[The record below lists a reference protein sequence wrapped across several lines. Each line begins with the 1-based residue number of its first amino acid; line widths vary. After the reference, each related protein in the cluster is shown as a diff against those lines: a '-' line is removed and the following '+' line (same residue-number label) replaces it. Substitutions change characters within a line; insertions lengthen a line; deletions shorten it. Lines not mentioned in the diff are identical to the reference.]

1 MVTSKKHKQL
11 GKKKKKKG
19 KRKKSQLTNVRNRP
33 LRDLTAEA
41 LNRYFKDL
49 NGHSPGDLYGLV
61 LSEVEAPLFETVMEH
76 TQGNQ
81 SRAAEI
87 LGINRAT
94 LRKKLKNYY
103 LLD

>member
-1 MVTSKKHKQL
+1 MKKTNKKKASKKTKV
-11 GKKKKKKG
+11 KKD
-19 KRKKSQLTNVRNRP
+19 QLTNVRNRP
-33 LRDLTAEA
+33 LRHLTAEA

-49 NGHSPGDLYGLV
+49 NGHNPGDLYGLV
-61 LSEVEAPLFETVMEH
+61 LGEVEAPLFETVMEH

-94 LRKKLKNYY
+94 LRKKLKNYS

>member
-1 MVTSKKHKQL
+1 MAKTKKQKSSEKNK
-11 GKKKKKKG
+11 GKKKKV
-19 KRKKSQLTNVRNRP
+19 SLTNVRNRP
-33 LRDLTAEA
+33 LRDLTEEA
-41 LNRYFKDL
+41 LRRYFKDL
-49 NGHSPGDLYGLV
+49 NGDSPGDLYGLV
-61 LSEVEAPLFETVMEH
+61 LGEIEAPLFETVMEH

-94 LRKKLKNYY
+94 LRKKLKAYS

>member
-1 MVTSKKHKQL
+1 MAKSKKRKSSQKKM
-11 GKKKKKKG
+11 GKKKDA
-19 KRKKSQLTNVRNRP
+19 LTNIRNRP
-33 LRDLTAEA
+33 LRDMTAEA
-41 LNRYFKDL
+41 LRRYFKDL

-61 LSEVEAPLFETVMEH
+61 LGEVEAPLFETVMEH

>member
-1 MVTSKKHKQL
+1 VVTSKKHKQL
-11 GKKKKKKG
+11 RKKKKG
-19 KRKKSQLTNVRNRP
+19 TRRKAQLTNVRNRP
-33 LRDLTAEA
+33 LRDLTSEA

>member
-1 MVTSKKHKQL
+1 MAKTKTKTKKFSQ
-11 GKKKKKKG
+11 KKKAKKKVP
-19 KRKKSQLTNVRNRP
+19 LTNVRNRP

-41 LNRYFKDL
+41 LRRYFKDL
-49 NGHSPGDLYGLV
+49 NGDSPSDLYGLV
-61 LSEVEAPLFETVMEH
+61 LGEIEAPLFETVMEH

-94 LRKKLKNYY
+94 LRKKLKAHS
-103 LLD
+103 LLN